1 MFAQRVPFWVF
12 ELICVGIIVWTLS
25 MMARKRDA
33 KELGLQY
40 LSIAVAA
47 WISEDT
53 CIRFYEFYSYS
64 AVWDLRLDKVPVLV
78 PMIWPLVI
86 LSARDVARSLFR
98 TGENTLVF
106 AVFAIVCV
114 DASLVEVISVAC
126 GLWSWSAPGH
136 LHVPVIGIVGWG
148 CFGAAVH
155 LCLASSKQ
163 ALQRALVV
171 AAPILTHAF
180 LVMLWWGFLR
190 WVWRSDLGL
199 ASVSTVLVLGACASA
214 YVLHL
219 RRRGRFIAGD
229 VVVPRVGAALLFLGL
244 LIHETIVV
252 RGDGTNI
259 ASLWM
264 HAAAVAFPYSLATKL
279 GASQRGS
286 EKDIGG

>member
-25 MMARKRDA
+25 MMARKRDT
-33 KELGLQY
+33 KELGMQY

-64 AVWDLRLDKVPVLV
+64 SVWHLRLDKVPVLV

-86 LSARDVARSLFR
+86 LSARDVASSLFR
-98 TGENTLVF
+98 SSENMLVF

-114 DASLVEVISVAC
+114 DASLVEVVSVAC

-136 LHVPVIGIVGWG
+136 LNVPVVGIVGWG

-155 LCLASSKQ
+155 LCLASSKH
-163 ALQRALVV
+163 ALQRAVIV

-180 LVMLWWGFLR
+180 LVALWWGFLR
-190 WVWRSDLGL
+190 WVWRSDLGI
-199 ASVSTVLVLGACASA
+199 ASVSAVLLLGACASA
-214 YVLHL
+214 YALHL
-219 RRRGRFIAGD
+219 RRRGRFIEQEVA
-229 VVVPRVGAALLFLGL
+229 VPRVGAAVLFWGL
-244 LIHETIVV
+244 LVYETVAD
-252 RGDGTNI
+252 RDHGTSVS
-259 ASLWM
+259 SLWM
-264 HAAAVAFPYSLATKL
+264 HAVAVALPYSLSTKF
-279 GASQRGS
+279 GPSQRGS
-286 EKDIGG
+286 EKNIVG